1 MIKGIAYSILASITF
16 GVLYFYSQFLGSLD
30 SEQTFG
36 WRIIATIP
44 FLTLFMWLSGDLSLI
59 KTVFKRILA
68 NPSLLL
74 LLLTTSVLTSAQL
87 WLFLWAP
94 MHGRGL
100 QVSLGY
106 FLLPLVLV
114 LAGSFLY
121 GEKLSKFQYV
131 AVLLAVFGVGHEIWR
146 LGSIAWETA
155 FVALGYAA
163 YFVLRKKIQTDH
175 LGGFWWDL
183 MLILPIAIFF
193 TQAGEMSSLK
203 FLGHPSLI
211 AVVIGLG
218 LLSAIGLGSYILASR
233 YLPLIIF
240 GLLGYLEP
248 VLLALVSLLIGEK
261 IGADEWLTYIPI
273 WLAVLVLVI
282 EGAMHLYQQ
291 RKRKQ
296 HLELNLKQY
305 SQRVNLDDKEQKS

>member
-1 MIKGIAYSILASITF
+1 MVKGIAYSVLASITF
-16 GVLYFYSQFLGSLD
+16 GVLYFYTQLLGALD

-36 WRIIATIP
+36 WRIIATLP
-44 FLTLFMWLSGDLSLI
+44 VLTLFMWFSGDLIHI
-59 KTVFKRILA
+59 KTIFKRILA
-68 NPSLLL
+68 KPTLLL
-74 LLLTTSVLTSAQL
+74 FLMTTSVLTSAQL
-87 WLFLWAP
+87 WLFLWGP

-121 GEKLSKFQYV
+121 GEKLSKFQYL

-163 YFVLRKKIQTDH
+163 YFILRKKIQTDN
-175 LGGFWWDL
+175 LGGFWWD
-183 MLILPIAIFF
+183 MLIILPVAIFF
-193 TQAGEMSSLK
+193 TQTGEMPFLK
-203 FLGHPSLI
+203 FLEHPSLI
-211 AVVIGLG
+211 LVVIGLG

-248 VLLALVSLLIGEK
+248 VLLALASLVLGEK
-261 IGADEWLTYIPI
+261 IGAEEWLTYIPI

-282 EGAMHLYQQ
+282 EGAIHLYQQ
-291 RKRKQ
+291 NQRKK
-296 HLELNLKQY
+296 HLALNLQQY
-305 SQRVNLDDKEQKS
+305 SKRVDLEDKT

>member
-1 MIKGIAYSILASITF
+1 MLKGIAYSVLASVTF
-16 GVLYFYSQFLGSLD
+16 GILYFYTQLLGALD

-44 FLTLFMWLSGDLSLI
+44 FLTLFMWFSGDLTHI
-59 KTVFKRILA
+59 KTIFNRIIA
-68 NPSLLL
+68 KPSLLVFL
-74 LLLTTSVLTSAQL
+74 MITSVLTSAQL
-87 WLFLWAP
+87 WLFLWGP

-121 GEKLSKFQYV
+121 GEKLSKLQYL
-131 AVLLAVFGVGHEIWR
+131 AVFLAVFGVGHEIWR
-146 LGSIAWETA
+146 LGTIAWETA

-163 YFVLRKKIQTDH
+163 YFILRKKIQTDN

-183 MLILPIAIFF
+183 FLILPIAIFF
-193 TQAGEMSSLK
+193 TQTGETPYLK
-203 FLGHPSLI
+203 FLEHPSLG
-211 AVVIGLG
+211 VVVLGLG

-248 VLLALVSLLIGEK
+248 ILLAFASLVLGEK
-261 IGADEWLTYIPI
+261 ISSGEWLTYIPI

-282 EGAMHLYQQ
+282 EGAWHLYQQ
-291 RKRKQ
+291 QQRKQ
-296 HLELNLKQY
+296 HLDLNVKQY
-305 SQRVNLDDKEQKS
+305 SKRIKFDDQS

>member
-1 MIKGIAYSILASITF
+1 MVKGIAYSVLASITF
-16 GVLYFYSQFLGSLD
+16 GVLYFYTQLLGALD

-36 WRIIATIP
+36 WRIIATLP
-44 FLTLFMWLSGDLSLI
+44 VLTLFMWLTGDLI
-59 KTVFKRILA
+59 HIRTIFKRILKK
-68 NPSLLL
+68 PILLL
-74 LLLTTSVLTSAQL
+74 FLMATSVLTSAQL

-131 AVLLAVFGVGHEIWR
+131 AVSFAVFGVGHEIWR
-146 LGSIAWETA
+146 LGSMAWETA
-155 FVALGYAA
+155 LVALGYAA
-163 YFVLRKKIQTDH
+163 YFILRKKIQTDN

-183 MLILPIAIFF
+183 LIILPVAIFF
-193 TQAGEMSSLK
+193 TQTGDASFTK
-203 FLGHPSLI
+203 FLEHPGLI
-211 AVVIGLG
+211 LVVIGLG

-248 VLLALVSLLIGEK
+248 VLLALASLVMGEK
-261 IGADEWLTYIPI
+261 IGAEEWLTYIPI

-282 EGAMHLYQQ
+282 EGAVHLYQQ
-291 RKRKQ
+291 NQRKKQ
-296 HLELNLKQY
+296 LALNLQQY
-305 SQRVNLDDKEQKS
+305 SKRVDLNDKS

>member
-1 MIKGIAYSILASITF
+1 MVKGIAYSVLASITF
-16 GVLYFYSQFLGSLD
+16 GVLYFYTQLLGALD

-36 WRIIATIP
+36 WRIIATLP
-44 FLTLFMWLSGDLSLI
+44 VLTLFMWFSGDLIHI
-59 KTVFKRILA
+59 KTIFKRILA
-68 NPSLLL
+68 KPTLLL
-74 LLLTTSVLTSAQL
+74 FLMTTSVLTSAQL
-87 WLFLWAP
+87 WLFLWGP

-121 GEKLSKFQYV
+121 GEKLSKFQYL
-131 AVLLAVFGVGHEIWR
+131 AVVLAVFGVGHEIWR

-163 YFVLRKKIQTDH
+163 YFILRKKIQTDN
-175 LGGFWWDL
+175 LGGFWWD
-183 MLILPIAIFF
+183 MLIILPVAIFF
-193 TQAGEMSSLK
+193 TQTGDMPFLK
-203 FLGHPSLI
+203 FLEQPSLVL
-211 AVVIGLG
+211 VVIGLG

-248 VLLALVSLLIGEK
+248 VLLALASLVLGEK
-261 IGADEWLTYIPI
+261 IGAEEWLTYIPI

-282 EGAMHLYQQ
+282 EGAIHLYQQ
-291 RKRKQ
+291 NQRKK
-296 HLELNLKQY
+296 HLALNLQQY
-305 SQRVNLDDKEQKS
+305 SKRVDLEDKT

>member
-1 MIKGIAYSILASITF
+1 MVKGIAYSVLASITF
-16 GVLYFYSQFLGSLD
+16 GVLYFYTQLLGALD

-36 WRIIATIP
+36 WRIIATLP
-44 FLTLFMWLSGDLSLI
+44 VLTLFMWFSGDLIHI
-59 KTVFKRILA
+59 KTIFKRILA
-68 NPSLLL
+68 KPTLLL
-74 LLLTTSVLTSAQL
+74 FLMTTSVLTSAQL
-87 WLFLWAP
+87 WLFLWGP

-121 GEKLSKFQYV
+121 GEKLSKFQYL

-163 YFVLRKKIQTDH
+163 YFILRKKIQTDN
-175 LGGFWWDL
+175 LGGFWWD
-183 MLILPIAIFF
+183 MLIILPVAIFF
-193 TQAGEMSSLK
+193 TQTGDMPFLK
-203 FLGHPSLI
+203 FLEQPSLI
-211 AVVIGLG
+211 LVVIGLG

-248 VLLALVSLLIGEK
+248 VLLALASLVLGEK
-261 IGADEWLTYIPI
+261 IGAEEWLTYIPI

-282 EGAMHLYQQ
+282 EGAIHLYQQ
-291 RKRKQ
+291 NQRKK
-296 HLELNLKQY
+296 HLALNLQQY
-305 SQRVNLDDKEQKS
+305 SKRVDLEDKT

>member
-1 MIKGIAYSILASITF
+1 LVKGIAYSVLASITF
-16 GVLYFYSQFLGSLD
+16 GVLYFYTQLLGALD

-36 WRIIATIP
+36 WRIIATLP
-44 FLTLFMWLSGDLSLI
+44 VLTLFMWFSGDLVHI
-59 KTVFKRILA
+59 KTIFKRILA
-68 NPSLLL
+68 KPTLLL
-74 LLLTTSVLTSAQL
+74 FLMTTSVLTSAQL
-87 WLFLWAP
+87 WLFLWGP

-121 GEKLSKFQYV
+121 GEKLSKFQYL

-163 YFVLRKKIQTDH
+163 YFILRKKIQTDN
-175 LGGFWWDL
+175 LGGFWWD
-183 MLILPIAIFF
+183 MLIILPVAIFF
-193 TQAGEMSSLK
+193 TQTGDMPFLK
-203 FLGHPSLI
+203 FLEHPSLI
-211 AVVIGLG
+211 LVVIGLG

-248 VLLALVSLLIGEK
+248 VLLALASLVLGEK
-261 IGADEWLTYIPI
+261 IGAEEWLTYIPI

-282 EGAMHLYQQ
+282 EGAIHLYQQ
-291 RKRKQ
+291 NQRKK
-296 HLELNLKQY
+296 HLALNLQQY
-305 SQRVNLDDKEQKS
+305 SKRVEVEDKT

>member
-1 MIKGIAYSILASITF
+1 VVKGIAYSVLASITF
-16 GVLYFYSQFLGSLD
+16 GVLYFYTQLLGALD

-36 WRIIATIP
+36 WRIIATLP
-44 FLTLFMWLSGDLSLI
+44 VLTLFMWLTGDLIHI
-59 KTVFKRILA
+59 KTIFKRILKK
-68 NPSLLL
+68 PILLL
-74 LLLTTSVLTSAQL
+74 FLMTTSVLTSAQL

-131 AVLLAVFGVGHEIWR
+131 AVSFAVFGVGHEIWR
-146 LGSIAWETA
+146 LGSMAWETA
-155 FVALGYAA
+155 LVALGYAA
-163 YFVLRKKIQTDH
+163 YFILRKKIQTDN

-183 MLILPIAIFF
+183 LIILPVAIFL
-193 TQAGEMSSLK
+193 TQTGDASFAK
-203 FLGHPSLI
+203 FLEHPSLI
-211 AVVIGLG
+211 LVVIGLG

-248 VLLALVSLLIGEK
+248 VLLALASLVMGEK
-261 IGADEWLTYIPI
+261 IGAEEWLTYIPI

-282 EGAMHLYQQ
+282 EGAVHLYQQ
-291 RKRKQ
+291 NQRKKQ
-296 HLELNLKQY
+296 LALNLQQY
-305 SQRVNLDDKEQKS
+305 SKRVDLKDKS

>member
-1 MIKGIAYSILASITF
+1 MVKGIAYSVLASITF
-16 GVLYFYSQFLGSLD
+16 GVLYFYTQLLGALD

-36 WRIIATIP
+36 WRIIATLP
-44 FLTLFMWLSGDLSLI
+44 VLTLFMWFSGDLVHI
-59 KTVFKRILA
+59 KTIFKRILA
-68 NPSLLL
+68 KPTLLL
-74 LLLTTSVLTSAQL
+74 FLMTTSVLTSAQL
-87 WLFLWAP
+87 WLFLWGP

-121 GEKLSKFQYV
+121 GEKLSKFQY
-131 AVLLAVFGVGHEIWR
+131 LAVVLAMFGVGHEIWR

-163 YFVLRKKIQTDH
+163 YFILRKKIQTDN
-175 LGGFWWDL
+175 LGGFWWD
-183 MLILPIAIFF
+183 MLIILPVAIFF
-193 TQAGEMSSLK
+193 TQTGDMPFLK
-203 FLGHPSLI
+203 FLEHPSLI
-211 AVVIGLG
+211 LVVIGLG

-248 VLLALVSLLIGEK
+248 VLLALASLVLGEK
-261 IGADEWLTYIPI
+261 IGAEEWLTYIPI

-282 EGAMHLYQQ
+282 EGAIHLYQQ
-291 RKRKQ
+291 NQRKK
-296 HLELNLKQY
+296 HLALNLQQY
-305 SQRVNLDDKEQKS
+305 SKRVDLEDKT

>member
-1 MIKGIAYSILASITF
+1 MVKGIAYSVLASITF
-16 GVLYFYSQFLGSLD
+16 GVLYFYTQLLGALD

-36 WRIIATIP
+36 WRIIATLP
-44 FLTLFMWLSGDLSLI
+44 VLTLFMWFSGDLVHI
-59 KTVFKRILA
+59 RTIFKRILA
-68 NPSLLL
+68 KPTLLL
-74 LLLTTSVLTSAQL
+74 FLMTTSVLTSAQL
-87 WLFLWAP
+87 WLFLWGP

-121 GEKLSKFQYV
+121 GEKLSKFQYL
-131 AVLLAVFGVGHEIWR
+131 AVVLAVFGVGHEIWR

-163 YFVLRKKIQTDH
+163 YFILRKKIQTDN
-175 LGGFWWDL
+175 LGGFWWD
-183 MLILPIAIFF
+183 MLIILPVAIFF
-193 TQAGEMSSLK
+193 TQTGDMPFLK
-203 FLGHPSLI
+203 FLEQPSLI
-211 AVVIGLG
+211 LVVIGLG

-248 VLLALVSLLIGEK
+248 VLLALASLVLGEK
-261 IGADEWLTYIPI
+261 IGAEEWLTYIPI

-282 EGAMHLYQQ
+282 EGAIHLYQQ
-291 RKRKQ
+291 NQRKK
-296 HLELNLKQY
+296 HLALNLQQY
-305 SQRVNLDDKEQKS
+305 SKRVDLEDKT

>member
-1 MIKGIAYSILASITF
+1 MLKGIAYSVLASVTF
-16 GVLYFYSQFLGSLD
+16 GVLYFYTQLLGALD

-44 FLTLFMWLSGDLSLI
+44 FLTLFMWFSGDLTHI
-59 KTVFKRILA
+59 KTIFNRIIVK
-68 NPSLLL
+68 PSLLVFL
-74 LLLTTSVLTSAQL
+74 MITSVLTSAQL
-87 WLFLWAP
+87 WLFLWGP

-121 GEKLSKFQYV
+121 GEKLSKLQYL
-131 AVLLAVFGVGHEIWR
+131 AVFLAVFGVGHEIWR
-146 LGSIAWETA
+146 LGTIAWETA

-163 YFVLRKKIQTDH
+163 YFILRKKIQTDN

-183 MLILPIAIFF
+183 FLILPIAIFF
-193 TQAGEMSSLK
+193 TQTGETPYLK
-203 FLGHPSLI
+203 FLEHPSLG
-211 AVVIGLG
+211 VVVLGLG

-248 VLLALVSLLIGEK
+248 ILLAFASLVLGEK
-261 IGADEWLTYIPI
+261 ISSGEWLTYVPI

-282 EGAMHLYQQ
+282 EGAWHLYQQ
-291 RKRKQ
+291 QQRKQ
-296 HLELNLKQY
+296 HLHLNVKQY
-305 SQRVNLDDKEQKS
+305 SKRINFDDQS

>member
-1 MIKGIAYSILASITF
+1 MVKGIAYSVLASITF
-16 GVLYFYSQFLGSLD
+16 GVLYFYTQLLGALD

-36 WRIIATIP
+36 WRIIATLPVI
-44 FLTLFMWLSGDLSLI
+44 TLFMWMSGDLIHI
-59 KTVFKRILA
+59 KTIFKRILA
-68 NPSLLL
+68 KPLLL
-74 LLLTTSVLTSAQL
+74 LFLMTTSVLTSAQL

-131 AVLLAVFGVGHEIWR
+131 AVSFAVFGVGHEIWR
-146 LGSIAWETA
+146 LGSMAWETA
-155 FVALGYAA
+155 LVALGYAA
-163 YFVLRKKIQTDH
+163 YFILRKKIQTDN

-183 MLILPIAIFF
+183 LIILPVAIFLTQTGDASFAKFLEHPGLIL
-193 TQAGEMSSLK
+193 
-203 FLGHPSLI
+203 
-211 AVVIGLG
+211 VVIGLG

-248 VLLALVSLLIGEK
+248 VLLALASLLMGEK
-261 IGADEWLTYIPI
+261 IGAEEWLTYIPI

-282 EGAMHLYQQ
+282 EGAVHLYQQ
-291 RKRKQ
+291 NQRKKQ
-296 HLELNLKQY
+296 LALNLQQY
-305 SQRVNLDDKEQKS
+305 SKRVDLNDKS